1 MTKSLKEISWDVS
14 EETYR
19 ADSALSYS
27 TLARYEREGFNNLD
41 KLFDK
46 INTPSLTFGSAI
58 DSIITGGQEEFD
70 SRFIVA
76 DFPIIPD
83 SIISIVKA
91 LFDLYCNVYT
101 SLEAIPDNEIIT
113 IANSFNYQSN
123 WKPETRAK
131 VIKEKGAVYYK
142 LLYLSQGKTILD
154 TNTYS
159 EVQKAVTALRESGS
173 TKEYFAE
180 SNPFDNIER
189 LYQLKFKYTF
199 EGIEYRGMMDL
210 IIVDHN
216 NKKIIP
222 VDLKTSSKP
231 EWDFYKSF
239 IEWKYSIQAMLYWRL
254 LQANINEDDYFKDFK
269 LCNYRFIVVNKK
281 TLTPLVWEYT
291 DTKAKGTLIYGDHLN
306 IKVRD
311 PFDIGK
317 ELHSYLVTNKNVPD
331 GIVTNKPNNIIEWL
345 NK

>member
-19 ADSALSYS
+19 ADNALSYS

-46 INTPSLTFGSAI
+46 ISTPSLTFGSAI
-58 DSIITGGQEEFD
+58 DSIITGGQKEFD

-76 DFPIIPD
+76 DFPIIPE

-91 LFDLYCNVYT
+91 LFDLYCDIYT

-113 IANSFNYQSN
+113 IANNFNYQSN

-131 VIKEKGAVYYK
+131 VIKEKGAVYYT

-154 TNTYS
+154 TNTYN
-159 EVQKAVTALRESGS
+159 EVQKAVTALKESDS

-180 SNPFDNIER
+180 NNPFDNIER
-189 LYQLKFKYTF
+189 LYQLKFKHTF

-254 LQANINEDDYFKDFK
+254 LRANMDEDDYFKNFK

-317 ELHSYLVTNKNVPD
+317 ELHSYLTTNKNVPD
-331 GIVTNKPNNIIEWL
+331 GIVTSRPNNIIDWL

>member
-1 MTKSLKEISWDVS
+1 MTKSLKEISWNVS

-76 DFPIIPD
+76 DFPVIPD
-83 SIISIVKA
+83 SIINIVKA
-91 LFDLYCNVYT
+91 LFDLYCDIYT
-101 SLEAIPDNEIIT
+101 SLEAISDNEIIT
-113 IANSFNYQSN
+113 VANNFNYQSN

-154 TNTYS
+154 TNTYD
-159 EVQKAVTALRESGS
+159 EVQKVVTALKESDS

-180 SNPFDNIER
+180 NNPFDNIER
-189 LYQLKFKYTF
+189 LYQLKFKHTF

-254 LQANINEDDYFKDFK
+254 LQASINEDDYFKDFK

-317 ELHSYLVTNKNVPD
+317 ELHSYLTINKNVPD
-331 GIVTNKPNNIIEWL
+331 GIVTNRPNNIIDWL